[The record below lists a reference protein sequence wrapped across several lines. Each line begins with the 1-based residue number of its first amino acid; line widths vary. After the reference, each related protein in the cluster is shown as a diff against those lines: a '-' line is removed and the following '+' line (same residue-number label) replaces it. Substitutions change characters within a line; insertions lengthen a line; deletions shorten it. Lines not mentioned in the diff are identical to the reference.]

1 MINVFGVNTIVDQM
15 LQNSTKQ
22 FYALNN
28 FNKF

>member
-1 MINVFGVNTIVDQM
+1 MVNVFGVNTIVDQM
-15 LQNSTKQ
+15 LQNSAKQ